1 MAEPDGFAVV
11 CALLACGWKNDLL
24 NGRVVHGMNYR
35 YELGCSEPIVGNAL
49 IDMYSRNGKMHM
61 DQLVFGTMEFRDVA
75 TWTSLLNGFILCDD
89 MRSAGQLFEEMPQ
102 KNTISWTAMI
112 VGYVRGKSPIWAL
125 ELFQKMRVGGE
136 DHPTSITIVSV
147 LAGCADLGAL
157 DFGQSIHGYV
167 YKFAGLVCDIAVN
180 NGLIDLYSKSGSLGL
195 ATKIFRGML
204 DKDLLT
210 WTPIISGLALHG
222 EGRYALE

>member
-1 MAEPDGFAVV
+1 
-11 CALLACGWKNDLL
+11 
-24 NGRVVHGMNYR
+24 
-35 YELGCSEPIVGNAL
+35 
-49 IDMYSRNGKMHM
+49 
-61 DQLVFGTMEFRDVA
+61 
-75 TWTSLLNGFILCDD
+75 
-89 MRSAGQLFEEMPQ
+89 
-102 KNTISWTAMI
+102 MI
-112 VGYVRGKSPIWAL
+112 VGYVRGKTPIWAL
-125 ELFQKMRVGGE
+125 ELFQKMRVG
-136 DHPTSITIVSV
+136 
-147 LAGCADLGAL
+147 GCADLGAL

-210 WTPIISGLALHG
+210 WTTIISGLALHG